1 MFVVVTGGS
10 GSGKSE
16 FSEDLLLKLDEKKHL
31 SGKISR
37 FYIATMFP
45 FDEESHMRIARH
57 RKMRKDKGF
66 STIECY
72 TGLKNL
78 KLPSEG
84 EEKPSVLLECM
95 SNLTA
100 NEIYREDGAGKKA
113 PEEIIKGIRSLLEQT
128 ENLVV
133 VTNEVFSDGIQYDES
148 TEGYRNALGTINREM
163 AALSDAFVEVVYSI
177 PIYHKGEPLC

>member
-16 FSEDLLLKLDEKKHL
+16 FSENLLLELDRKKKQF
-31 SGKISR
+31 GEQSR

-45 FDEESHMRIARH
+45 FDEESHRRIARH
-57 RKMRKDKGF
+57 RDMRKDKGF

-72 TGLKNL
+72 TGLKDL
-78 KLPSEG
+78 KLSADG

-100 NEIYREDGAGKKA
+100 NEFYREDGAGHAA
-113 PEEIIKGIRSLLEQT
+113 PEEIMKGIQSLKAQT

-133 VTNEVFSDGIQYDES
+133 VTNEVFSDGIIYDAS
-148 TEGYRNALGTINREM
+148 TEEYRKALGKINQDGKEEDY
-163 AALSDAFVEVVYSI
+163 LYNSI
-177 PIYHKGEPLC
+177 Q